1 MRIARVLLLPL
12 FVVMVLVGAWHHWG
26 HRALPVLLARVGLHD
41 VRLGQVTLATDS
53 LRIGQFTATLVLG
66 AGPVRIDL
74 SDVLCRYRF
83 PDLLRGTVGS
93 LSMGTAEMTLPP
105 SSATKTQNVPSDIA
119 GALKRI
125 AETRLHLEQLQIHRL
140 LVVPTGAEGRH
151 YPPLAVRMTAAA
163 TEKVLSLGLADNPP
177 DTPAPLTA
185 QVTLKNDQL
194 NGTLTAEVDVFKA
207 FVAGTGGGSLPSRGR
222 LTARCRLDWQQ
233 MEAQT
238 LHLLLGLSDLQGQRL
253 SAKTIQL
260 QVDGT
265 WAPARQVLQLAPS
278 SHLVVD
284 NARQEGVRVAA
295 VQANL
300 AGQIRLKPGGWQV
313 QIKPANSWT
322 ADGLVLNTLPLN
334 PLRLDG
340 VQATVEQGAD
350 DVIKANGRFHP
361 PQGAGILQADLEYR
375 PGSTGGGRATLK
387 TVGPLVMSESSN
399 LLLLLPSTK
408 KRPFTLKGGAV
419 GLDLQLRWSKQ
430 GKADVRGSLSLDNGE
445 AMMGNALL
453 TGITF
458 RQHLRF
464 LPVLESM
471 EPGTVEIERLGGP
484 VALEHLRLD
493 TAVHRSDSGPLPS
506 LVLAR
511 ASGEL
516 FGGRI
521 TAEHCV
527 YDLNQPLHS
536 CRLHVANV
544 DVAKIVALQN
554 AKGLEANGTVEG
566 QLPLKLGRDGVSIDE
581 GELHSINQGGIIRY
595 QPSDGTFAESGL
607 TAYALK
613 ALEEF
618 RYEQFS
624 ARISYQPEGT
634 LIAQLRLVGQS
645 PRLDTQRPVHLNI
658 HTEQNL
664 LSLLKSIRY
673 SQGLSSELE
682 QDMRRHIP
690 PSHPD

>member
-1 MRIARVLLLPL
+1 MRLARVLLLPL
-12 FVVMVLVGAWHHWG
+12 FVVVVLVGAWHHWG
-26 HRALPVLLARVGLHD
+26 HRALPVLLARVGLLD
-41 VRLGQVTLATDS
+41 VSLGQVTLTTDS
-53 LRIGQFTATLVLG
+53 LRIGQFTATLVLDT
-66 AGPVRIDL
+66 GPVRIDL

-83 PDLLRGTVGS
+83 PDLLRGSVVS
-93 LSMGTAEMTLPP
+93 LSMGTAEMTLTSAP
-105 SSATKTQNVPSDIA
+105 ATKTQNVPSDIA
-119 GALKRI
+119 GALKRV
-125 AETRLHLEQLQIHRL
+125 AEARLHLEQLQIHRL

-151 YPPLAVRMTAAA
+151 YPPLAVHMTAAA
-163 TEKVLSLGLADNPP
+163 TDKTLSLGLADSPP

-185 QVTLKNDQL
+185 RVTLNNDQL
-194 NGTLTAEVDVFKA
+194 NGTLTAEADVFKA

-222 LTARCRLDWQQ
+222 LTAQFRLDWQQ

-238 LHLLLGLSDLQGQRL
+238 LHLLLGLSDVQGQRFL
-253 SAKTIQL
+253 AKTIQL

-278 SHLVVD
+278 SRLVVD

-322 ADGLVLNTLPLN
+322 AAGLVLNTLPLN

-340 VQATVEQGAD
+340 VQATVEQAAD
-350 DVIKANGRFHP
+350 DVIKANCRFHS
-361 PQGAGILQADLEYR
+361 PQGEGILQADLEYR

-387 TVGPLVMSESSN
+387 SVGPLVMSASSN

-408 KRPFTLKGGAV
+408 KMPFTLTSGAV

-430 GKADVRGSLSLDNGE
+430 NNADVRGSLSLDNGE
-445 AMMGNALL
+445 AMMGNAPL
-453 TGITF
+453 TGITL

-484 VALEHLRLD
+484 VALEHLRLA

-521 TAEHCV
+521 TAEQCV

-566 QLPLKLGRDGVSIDE
+566 QLPLKLSREGISIDE

-595 QPSDGTFAESGL
+595 QPSGGTFAKSGL

-634 LIAQLRLVGQS
+634 LIAQLWLVGQS
-645 PRLDTQRPVHLNI
+645 PRLETQRPVHLNI

-682 QDMRRHIP
+682 QDMRRRIP